1 MNIVLFIN
9 FYREVENVLKW
20 YVVMKKIN
28 INFMIEVIK
37 FKVYVIV

>member
-1 MNIVLFIN
+1 MSIVLFIN

>member
-1 MNIVLFIN
+1 MSIVLFIN

-28 INFMIEVIK
+28 INFIIEVIK

>member
-1 MNIVLFIN
+1 MSIVLFIN

-20 YVVMKKIN
+20 YVVMKNIN
-28 INFMIEVIK
+28 INFIIEVIK